1 MMLILLAMTTTMMVI
16 QNVAH
21 FVSLSSFF
29 QQMHNA
35 RKNWNEK
42 ENLMLVD
49 ASHNPILMTMIIG
62 MVIINEMSFQ
72 R

>member
-21 FVSLSSFF
+21 FVLLSSFF

-72 R
+72 S

>member
-49 ASHNPILMTMIIG
+49 ASHNPVLMTMIIG

-72 R
+72 S

>member
-1 MMLILLAMTTTMMVI
+1 MMLIILAMTTTMMVI

-72 R
+72 S

>member
-72 R
+72 S

>member
-1 MMLILLAMTTTMMVI
+1 MVLILLAMTTTMMVI

-35 RKNWNEK
+35 RKNWNEN

-72 R
+72 S